1 METYTY
7 QYTQSFSDGETTKV
21 SVTGTERAIMRFIQL
36 NQPTLWEQYK
46 SRYNSPMRI
55 KELADMTSRL
65 LGMTL
70 TENK

>member
-21 SVTGTERAIMRFIQL
+21 SVTGTEKAIMNFIQL
-36 NQPTLWEQYK
+36 NQPTLGEQYK
-46 SRYNSPMRI
+46 NRYNSPMSI
-55 KELADMTSRL
+55 KALTDMTSKL
-65 LGMTL
+65 SGIIL

>member
-7 QYTQSFSDGETTKV
+7 QYTQSFADGETTKV
-21 SVTGTERAIMRFIQL
+21 SVTGTEKAIMNFIQL

-46 SRYNSPMRI
+46 NRYNSPMSI
-55 KELADMTSRL
+55 KALTDMTSKL
-65 LGMTL
+65 SGIIL

>member
-21 SVTGTERAIMRFIQL
+21 SVTGTEKAIMNFIQL

-46 SRYNSPMRI
+46 NKYNSPMSI
-55 KELADMTSRL
+55 KALTDMTSKL
-65 LGMTL
+65 SGIIL